1 MRLLVNQLSALRQ
14 KTGVGHYTEQLCR
27 SFQRHCGADEIEAYP
42 WGSARRAYKT
52 LARLF
57 PLFGRG
63 TSEAAPGVRSLPG
76 AAAQHVRRAA
86 TTLLA
91 RHFAA
96 MCARRRYDLYHEPN
110 FIPLPV
116 NCPTVSTLHD
126 LSVVRHPEW
135 HPADRVRHFEQEL
148 PRALKECVHFVT
160 VSEFVRQEVI
170 GTLGVA
176 PARVTAVHNGVR
188 SGLRP
193 IAGEAVART
202 LKSLHLPSRY
212 LLHVGTIEPRKNVLM
227 LLRAYCSLPS
237 PLRERWP
244 LLLVGG
250 WGWGTS
256 PVAAYWHEH
265 ARHRGV
271 VFSGYIADRHLAAL
285 YSGARALVYP
295 SLYEGFGLPPL
306 EMMACGGAVL
316 ASTAAAVVET
326 AGGQAHLISSQD
338 VDGWQLALERVLTDD
353 DWWQSLRRGAVEAA
367 APYTWDRCAAATL
380 RVFHSVAGKRAAAD
394 VSPGAPSMYR
404 AAS

>member
-27 SFQRHCGADEIEAYP
+27 SFRRCSGRDEIEAYP
-42 WGSARRAYKT
+42 SGSARRAYKA

-57 PLFGRG
+57 PLIGRG
-63 TSEAAPGVRSLPG
+63 TSEAAHESRSLRGLAAQYVRG
-76 AAAQHVRRAA
+76 AATA
-86 TTLLA
+86 LLA
-91 RHFAA
+91 RHFAVV
-96 MCARRRYDLYHEPN
+96 CARRHYDLYHEPN

-135 HPADRVRHFEQEL
+135 HPADRVRHFEREL
-148 PRALKECVHFVT
+148 PRALKECVHFIT

-170 GTLGVA
+170 GTLGIA

-193 IAGEAVART
+193 IGSEAVART

-237 PLRERWP
+237 LLRERWP

-256 PVAAYWHEH
+256 AVAAYWREH

-271 VFSGYIADRHLAAL
+271 ILSGYVADRHLAAL

-316 ASTAAAVVET
+316 ASTAGAVVET
-326 AGGQAHLISSQD
+326 AGGQAHLIPAQD
-338 VDGWQLALERVLTDD
+338 VDGWRFAMERVLTDD

-380 RVFHSVAGKRAAAD
+380 RVFRSVAGKPATAA
-394 VSPGAPSMYR
+394 VSEDAPPMYR
-404 AAS
+404 AAG